1 MPHKFNKVGTN
12 VKDVLMKL
20 IEKPLFTKK
29 LIIVNRN
36 EGELLLII
44 KNRLVLSEYIPSL
57 FCIRAFP
64 RA

>member
-1 MPHKFNKVGTN
+1 MPDKFNKVGTN

-44 KNRLVLSEYIPSL
+44 KNT
-57 FCIRAFP
+57 
-64 RA
+64 